1 MCEIATSET
10 MKDEFVS
17 RLDRNQ
23 SVDKI
28 NLLMNIE
35 IHLQCNTIQNTYNAL
50 IRNIRVK
57 FRRPIEIETDRTL
70 QINW

>member
-1 MCEIATSET
+1 VCEIATSET